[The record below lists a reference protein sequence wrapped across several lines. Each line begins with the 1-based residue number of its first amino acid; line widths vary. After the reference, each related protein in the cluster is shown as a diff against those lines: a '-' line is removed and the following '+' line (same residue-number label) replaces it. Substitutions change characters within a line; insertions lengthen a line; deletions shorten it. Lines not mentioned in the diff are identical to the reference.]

1 MRYLGALQQSWFLSC
16 AVGAAVA
23 PIVPTYASGSVILVG
38 LTLLVHEK
46 DQRYPQ
52 ESWAVAYRAFVDRHR
67 WSHAFVWTA
76 SGVGVYG
83 MAEALSHET
92 RGVYLA
98 CLAVYALVNLG
109 VPIRAGDS
117 DVAVGS

>member
-1 MRYLGALQQSWFLSC
+1 MRYLGALQQSWFVTC
-16 AVGAAVA
+16 VVGAAVA
-23 PIVPTYASGSVILVG
+23 PIMPAFASGGVILVG
-38 LTLLVHEK
+38 VTLLVYEK

-52 ESWAVAYRAFVDRHR
+52 QSWAVAYRAFVDRHR
-67 WSHAFVWTA
+67 WSRAFVWTA

-98 CLAVYALVNLG
+98 CLAVYALVNLA

>member
-23 PIVPTYASGSVILVG
+23 PIVPTYASGGVILVG

-52 ESWAVAYRAFVDRHR
+52 QSWAVAYRTFVDRHR
-67 WSHAFVWTA
+67 WSRAFVWTA